1 MKRALAVVCSVLCLA
16 VLAGTAHAAQPLKM
30 GMECDYQP
38 FQYKDKSGKLV
49 GWEVDL
55 AQELFKRMNMP
66 YETVCMEWD
75 GLLPALLAGKI
86 DAVMS
91 ALSITA
97 ERQAKVDFTIPYRD
111 STGRFVAK
119 KGANLALF
127 RADGT
132 PNPDGLKG
140 KTVGAQRA
148 TTYERYLKA
157 KFPGV
162 NVNLYGAD
170 SEMLLDLQAGRVDA
184 VLHGPIKLSA
194 NFLELAQGKDYE
206 FTGPELIEPEFFGVG
221 TGIALRK
228 GNADLV
234 AKLNAAFK
242 STFEDGTF
250 KQLNLKYWKFSVL
263 PSVWK

>member
-1 MKRALAVVCSVLCLA
+1 MKKVLSVVFGVLLLAFTVASA
-16 VLAGTAHAAQPLKM
+16 ESAQAIKL

-38 FQYKDKSGKLV
+38 FQYKDSSGKLV

-55 AQELFKRMNMP
+55 AQELFKRMNIP
-66 YETVCMEWD
+66 YDTVCMEWD

-86 DAVMS
+86 DAIMS

-97 ERQAKVDFTIPYRD
+97 ERQEKVDFSIPYRD
-111 STGRFVAK
+111 STGRFVAR
-119 KGANLALF
+119 KGSGIQPF
-127 RADGT
+127 RPDGT
-132 PNPDGLKG
+132 PNPEGLKG

-148 TTYERYLKA
+148 TTYDRYLKA
-157 KFPGV
+157 KFPDV
-162 NVNLYGAD
+162 KVNLYAAD
-170 SEMLLDLQAGRVDA
+170 SEMLLDLQAGRVDC

-194 NFLELAQGKDYE
+194 NFLELPQGKDYE
-206 FTGPELIEPEFFGVG
+206 FTGPELIEPSFFGVG
-221 TGIALRK
+221 TGIAIRK
-228 GNADLV
+228 GNPELLNKINV
-234 AKLNAAFK
+234 AFR

>member
-1 MKRALAVVCSVLCLA
+1 MRRGMSIVLG
-16 VLAGTAHAAQPLKM
+16 VLLLVMAASAAESAQSIKL

-55 AQELFKRMNMP
+55 AQELFKRMNIP

-97 ERQAKVDFTIPYRD
+97 ERQQKVDFSIPYRG

-119 KGANLALF
+119 KGAGVQPF
-127 RADGT
+127 RPDGT

-140 KTVGAQRA
+140 KVVGAQRA
-148 TTYERYLKA
+148 TTYEKYLKA
-157 KFPGV
+157 KFPDAK
-162 NVNLYGAD
+162 VNLYGAD
-170 SEMLLDLQAGRVDA
+170 SEMLLDLQAGRVDC

-194 NFLELAQGKDYE
+194 NFLELPQGKDFE
-206 FTGPELIEPEFFGVG
+206 FTGPELIEPDFFGVG
-221 TGIALRK
+221 TGIAIRK
-228 GNADLV
+228 GNTELLN
-234 AKLNAAFK
+234 KFNAAFR

-250 KQLNLKYWKFSVL
+250 KTLNLKYWKFSVL
-263 PSVWK
+263 PTVWK